1 MSLFNFFEL
10 RFSVELRL
18 VEVLVQL
25 QSRLGELSTALL
37 AAVSDFIFIRVRG
50 PTVLLTGLILILD
63 VVIVLGKSL
72 GLLSNLQL

>member
-1 MSLFNFFEL
+1 MSLSYFFEL

-37 AAVSDFIFIRVRG
+37 AAVSDFILIRVRG